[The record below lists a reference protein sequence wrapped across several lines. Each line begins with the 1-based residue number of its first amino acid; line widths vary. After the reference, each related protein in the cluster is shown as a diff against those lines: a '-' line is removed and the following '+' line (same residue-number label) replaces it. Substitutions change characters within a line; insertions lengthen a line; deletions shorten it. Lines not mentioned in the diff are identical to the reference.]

1 MKYLV
6 TCLVLLALAG
16 CATSGVPA
24 SGETADGEKFTGTFS
39 RWTDTSGGT
48 VTLQSEKG
56 AQCEGRWLLDG
67 STGSTIVTCSDG
79 RTGTAELS
87 MEEPGGTMKGM
98 LGGKYFH
105 GVFENPTLPPAR

>member
-6 TCLVLLALAG
+6 TIITLLALAG
-16 CATSGVPA
+16 CAAGGVPA

-87 MEEPGGTMKGM
+87 MEQSGGTMKGM
-98 LGGKYFH
+98 LDGKYFE